1 MAPGSSIGAA
11 SPVGSE
17 GVDLPDTLKKKA
29 TNILVADIKNLAA
42 RRGEKATVWA
52 EKAVAEAAAA
62 TADEAL
68 ALGVIDVIARDVPDL
83 LQQLDGRRVTVAGET
98 AHPRT

>member
-17 GVDLPDTLKKKA
+17 GVDLPDTLKKKE

-42 RRGEKATVWA
+42 RRGEKAVAWA
-52 EKAVAEAAAA
+52 EKAVSEAAAA

-68 ALGVIDVIARDVPDL
+68 ALGVIDVIAKDVPDL
-83 LQQLDGRRVTVAGET
+83 LRQLNGRTVTVDGEEIT
-98 AHPRT
+98 LR